1 MMGAWFGFNAIA
13 NYVAGLVGSHVGE
26 LGAMSIFSG
35 IAITAT
41 VSGILL
47 LLCAGKLVSWMHG
60 VETNTLLEAEP
71 KTTEASAV

>member
-1 MMGAWFGFNAIA
+1 IDHG
-13 NYVAGLVGSHVGE
+13 Y
-26 LGAMSIFSG
+26 MSIFSG

-60 VETNTLLEAEP
+60 VETSTMLEADQA
-71 KTTEASAV
+71 KVTSVA